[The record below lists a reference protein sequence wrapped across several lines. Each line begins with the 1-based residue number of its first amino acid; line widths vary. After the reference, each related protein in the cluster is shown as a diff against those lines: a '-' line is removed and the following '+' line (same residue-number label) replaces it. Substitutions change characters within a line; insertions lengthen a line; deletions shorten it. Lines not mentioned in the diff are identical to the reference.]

1 MQQSRDERSL
11 GELFSELTREI
22 STLTRQEVAL
32 AKTELSAKIGG
43 VGRDLGL
50 VAAGGAVAYA
60 GFLILLAF
68 VVLLLGTVM
77 SLWLAALIVG
87 VIVTAIGGWLVWKYW
102 TAFTKVNPTPT
113 ETMQT
118 LKEDG
123 RWIKENV

>member
-32 AKTELSAKIGG
+32 AKTELSAKIGS

-60 GFLILLAF
+60 GFLVLLAF